1 VCLELDPALL
11 ELAPAH
17 LAACHVAARAAGVE
31 APVAAP
37 S

>member
-1 VCLELDPALL
+1 LAIDRCEYDDPELL

-17 LAACHVAARAAGVE
+17 RAACHVAAAAE
-31 APVAAP
+31 LQ